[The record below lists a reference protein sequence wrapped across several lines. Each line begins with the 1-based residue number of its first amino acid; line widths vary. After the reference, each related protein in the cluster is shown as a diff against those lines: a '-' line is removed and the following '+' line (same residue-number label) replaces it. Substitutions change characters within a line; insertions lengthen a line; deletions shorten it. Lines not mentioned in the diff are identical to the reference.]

1 MRDSWASIASESQLL
16 VHLGGILQR
25 SKTCVDAGGRGRKW
39 GEPIPP
45 SSSPLPPSF
54 SLNAVLESLAVFCIR
69 LHQLCILACSCLL
82 GFFSICL
89 QTGSEV
95 LYFAEGWGRWW
106 CAGHLVLVGVRSQS
120 VICLCFRR
128 SKQAHGF
135 IGFQSFVFILTWR
148 YLQTCSQS
156 STAGV
161 SMHSPAPGQLLVLSL
176 CLVSVLS
183 PFSQQTLI
191 AFEEW
196 SERWLYHSLPLVV
209 SLQNLWFWGPLGC
222 MQIRSSSRPML
233 WWSPWEKDWRAKS
246 WQVVLVLQLCMP
258 CKP

>member
-1 MRDSWASIASESQLL
+1 LHAL
-16 VHLGGILQR
+16 V
-25 SKTCVDAGGRGRKW
+25 
-39 GEPIPP
+39 
-45 SSSPLPPSF
+45 F
-54 SLNAVLESLAVFCIR
+54 
-69 LHQLCILACSCLL
+69 L
-82 GFFSICL
+82 GFFPFVK

-135 IGFQSFVFILTWR
+135 IGFRSFVFILTWR

-191 AFEEW
+191 AFIIRCLWLSVYKISDFEAPLAACKFEAQADQCCDGVL
-196 SERWLYHSLPLVV
+196 ERRIGG
-209 SLQNLWFWGPLGC
+209 QNLG
-222 MQIRSSSRPML
+222 R
-233 WWSPWEKDWRAKS
+233 
-246 WQVVLVLQLCMP
+246 
-258 CKP
+258 